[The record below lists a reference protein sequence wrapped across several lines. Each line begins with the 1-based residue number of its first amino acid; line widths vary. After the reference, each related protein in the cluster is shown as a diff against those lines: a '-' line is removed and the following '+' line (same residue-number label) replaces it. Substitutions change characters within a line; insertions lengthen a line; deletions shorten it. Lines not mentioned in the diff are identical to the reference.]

1 MCLDPRRLL
10 ALCGA
15 ALNDRS
21 RPGMRTGP
29 SPAWDSSERPA
40 QPQTPGLPVVVAEA
54 FVGTVS
60 QLRFPSAS
68 SQILLLTPGP
78 VQVVGPHS
86 ISGLL
91 PGFLPGTASKGV
103 QLCCISNGVRGLVDG
118 HHAGFISLSTP
129 GES

>member
-1 MCLDPRRLL
+1 MTDLGRVC
-10 ALCGA
+10 A
-15 ALNDRS
+15 
-21 RPGMRTGP
+21 
-29 SPAWDSSERPA
+29 PAPA
-40 QPQTPGLPVVVAEA
+40 QHGTALKGQPSPGLPVVVAEA

-103 QLCCISNGVRGLVDG
+103 QLCLLHQQRWTGLG
-118 HHAGFISLSTP
+118 GWAP
-129 GES
+129 